1 MKTILSIIT
10 LGVAATVS
18 FSALAEGSKI
28 DKSVLIN
35 ASKNEKVLNAAIG
48 NESKAN
54 VGSIAIENSKVS
66 KSVLINASKNEK
78 VLNAAIGNKSEANVG
93 SISIK

>member
-1 MKTILSIIT
+1 MKTLISSVVLT
-10 LGVAATVS
+10 VAASVS
-18 FSALAEGSKI
+18 LSAMAEGSNI

-48 NESKAN
+48 NKSKAN
-54 VGSIAIENSKVS
+54 VGSIAIEGSKVS

-78 VLNAAIGNKSEANVG
+78 ILNAAIGNESEANVG

>member
-1 MKTILSIIT
+1 MKTLISNALLT
-10 LGVAATVS
+10 LLALAS

-48 NESKAN
+48 NQSKAN
-54 VGSIAIENSKVS
+54 VGSIAIEGSKVS

>member
-1 MKTILSIIT
+1 MKTLVTTIVLTVASAVSLS
-10 LGVAATVS
+10 AM
-18 FSALAEGSKI
+18 AEGSKI
-28 DKSVLIN
+28 NKSVLIN

-48 NESKAN
+48 NKSKAN
-54 VGSIAIENSKVS
+54 VGSIAIEGSKVN

-93 SISIK
+93 SMSIK

>member
-1 MKTILSIIT
+1 MKTLVFSLVIA
-10 LGVAATVS
+10 VASAVS
-18 FSALAEGSKI
+18 FSAMAEGSKI
-28 DKSVLIN
+28 NKSVLIN

-48 NESKAN
+48 NKSKAN
-54 VGSIAIENSKVS
+54 VGSIAIEGSKVN

-93 SISIK
+93 SMSIK

>member
-1 MKTILSIIT
+1 MKKIVCSIVLACAS
-10 LGVAATVS
+10 LGS
-18 FSALAEGSKI
+18 YSALAEGSKI
-28 DKSVLIN
+28 EKSVLIN

-48 NESKAN
+48 NKSKAN
-54 VGSIAIENSKVS
+54 VGSIAVEGSKIS